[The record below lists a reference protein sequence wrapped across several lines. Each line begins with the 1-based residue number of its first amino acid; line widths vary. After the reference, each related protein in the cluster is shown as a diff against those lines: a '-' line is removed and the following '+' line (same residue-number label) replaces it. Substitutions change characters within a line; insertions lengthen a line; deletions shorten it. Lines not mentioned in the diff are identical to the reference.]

1 MYHSFQSG
9 ASPFVTFFYIPALR
23 KKADGFRSVQ
33 TTETISLKAVQT
45 YALELPSPLAFM
57 TAHAAS
63 ISAQISTA
71 VYGQGI
77 TSRFNL
83 LLRSFQSGI

>member
-45 YALELPSPLAFM
+45 YALELPPPLAFM
-57 TAHAAS
+57 TALCRKH
-63 ISAQISTA
+63 ISTDFHRGLRPGNHLA
-71 VYGQGI
+71 V
-77 TSRFNL
+77 
-83 LLRSFQSGI
+83 